1 MTIKEFF
8 SFRAN
13 RFFWLNIL
21 AMPVVLIIGVF
32 VTLRWLDAYTRHGEA
47 VIVPDVKHK
56 PVAEA
61 LRTLEAE
68 GLQGLVTDST
78 YVKTLPP
85 GCVLDY
91 NPPVNQKV
99 KKGRIIY
106 LTVNTQNVP
115 LMELPDVADNSS
127 LREAEARLLAAGFKL
142 MPNDTVPGEKDW
154 VYGVKLAGR
163 VLGQREKRPAGEG
176 APRCLPDHR
185 SGRRA
190 FACGDTNGHD
200 GHFHPHPGGR
210 SRGDR
215 RGRRVLVLTYPSLMK
230 NEE

>member
-8 SFRAN
+8 SFRTN

-61 LRTLEAE
+61 LRALEAE
-68 GLQGLVTDST
+68 GLQGEVTDST
-78 YVKTLPP
+78 YVKTLPA
-85 GCVLDY
+85 GCVLEY
-91 NPPVNQKV
+91 NPPMNQKV

-163 VLGQREKRPAGEG
+163 VLGQREKPRSKWTRLALPCKPRLRKWRKPAQ
-176 APRCLPDHR
+176 RM
-185 SGRRA
+185 
-190 FACGDTNGHD
+190 N
-200 GHFHPHPGGR
+200 PG
-210 SRGDR
+210 SNP
-215 RGRRVLVLTYPSLMK
+215 L
-230 NEE
+230 

>member
-8 SFRAN
+8 SFHAN

-21 AMPVVLIIGVF
+21 AMPVVLIILVF
-32 VTLRWLDAYTRHGEA
+32 VTLRWLDAYTHHGEA

-61 LRTLEAE
+61 LRILEAQN
-68 GLQGLVTDST
+68 LQGQVADST

-85 GCVLDY
+85 GCVLEY

-115 LMELPDVADNSS
+115 LMDLPDVADNSS

-154 VYGVKLAGR
+154 VYGVKMDGR
-163 VLGQREKRPAGEG
+163 VLGQQEKVPQG
-176 APRCLPDHR
+176 AYLTIVV
-185 SGRRA
+185 
-190 FACGDTNGHD
+190 GDGLSHTEIEVDTLGMD
-200 GHFHPHPGGR
+200 
-210 SRGDR
+210 
-215 RGRRVLVLTYPSLMK
+215 SLGVHQ
-230 NEE
+230 EVEATGAADESWF

>member
-21 AMPVVLIIGVF
+21 AMPVVLIILVF
-32 VTLRWLDAYTRHGEA
+32 VTLRWLDAYTHHGEA

-61 LRTLEAE
+61 LRILETQN
-68 GLQGLVTDST
+68 LQGQVADST

-85 GCVLDY
+85 GCVLEY

-115 LMELPDVADNSS
+115 LMDLPDVADNSS

-154 VYGVKLAGR
+154 VYGVKMDGR
-163 VLGQREKRPAGEG
+163 VLGQQEKVPQG
-176 APRCLPDHR
+176 AYLT
-185 SGRRA
+185 SVV
-190 FACGDTNGHD
+190 GDGLSHTEIEVDTLGMD
-200 GHFHPHPGGR
+200 
-210 SRGDR
+210 
-215 RGRRVLVLTYPSLMK
+215 SLGVHQ
-230 NEE
+230 EVEATGAADESWF

>member
-8 SFRAN
+8 SFRTN

-21 AMPVVLIIGVF
+21 AMPVVLIILVF
-32 VTLRWLDAYTRHGEA
+32 VTLRWLDAYTRHGEG
-47 VIVPDVKHK
+47 VMVPDVKHK

-61 LRTLEAE
+61 LSILEAQD
-68 GLQGLVTDST
+68 LQGQVADST

-85 GCVLDY
+85 GCVLEY
-91 NPPVNQKV
+91 NPPMSQKV

-115 LMELPDVADNSS
+115 LMDLPDVADNSS

-154 VYGVKLAGR
+154 VYGVKMGGR
-163 VLGQREKRPAGEG
+163 VLGQQEKVPQG
-176 APRCLPDHR
+176 AYLTIVV
-185 SGRRA
+185 
-190 FACGDTNGHD
+190 GD
-200 GHFHPHPGGR
+200 GR
-210 SRGDR
+210 SHTEIQVDTLGVD
-215 RGRRVLVLTYPSLMK
+215 SLGLHQEV
-230 NEE
+230 EETGAADESWF

>member
-32 VTLRWLDAYTRHGEA
+32 ATLRWLDAYTRHGEG

-56 PVAEA
+56 SLPEA

-68 GLQGLVTDST
+68 GLQGQVTDST

-99 KKGRIIY
+99 KKGRIVY
-106 LTVNTQNVP
+106 LTVNTLNVP

-127 LREAEARLLAAGFKL
+127 LRATAPCAR
-142 MPNDTVPGEKDW
+142 P
-154 VYGVKLAGR
+154 
-163 VLGQREKRPAGEG
+163 RPACW
-176 APRCLPDHR
+176 P
-185 SGRRA
+185 
-190 FACGDTNGHD
+190 
-200 GHFHPHPGGR
+200 PG
-210 SRGDR
+210 S
-215 RGRRVLVLTYPSLMK
+215 S
-230 NEE
+230 

>member
-8 SFRAN
+8 SFRTN

-21 AMPVVLIIGVF
+21 AMPVVLIILVF
-32 VTLRWLDAYTRHGEA
+32 ATLRWLDAYTRHGEG
-47 VIVPDVKHK
+47 VMVPDVKHK

-61 LRTLEAE
+61 LSILEAQD
-68 GLQGLVTDST
+68 LQGQVADST

-85 GCVLDY
+85 GCVLEY
-91 NPPVNQKV
+91 NPPMNQKV

-115 LMELPDVADNSS
+115 LMDLPDVADNSS

-154 VYGVKLAGR
+154 VYGVKMGGR
-163 VLGQREKRPAGEG
+163 VLGQQEKVPQG
-176 APRCLPDHR
+176 AYLTIVV
-185 SGRRA
+185 
-190 FACGDTNGHD
+190 GD
-200 GHFHPHPGGR
+200 GR
-210 SRGDR
+210 SHTEIQVDTLGVD
-215 RGRRVLVLTYPSLMK
+215 SLGQHQEV
-230 NEE
+230 EETGAADESWF

>member
-21 AMPVVLIIGVF
+21 AMPVVLIILVF
-32 VTLRWLDAYTRHGEA
+32 VTLRWLDAYTHHGEA

-61 LRTLEAE
+61 LCILETQN
-68 GLQGLVTDST
+68 LQGQVADST

-85 GCVLDY
+85 GCVLEY

-115 LMELPDVADNSS
+115 LMDLPDVADNSS

-154 VYGVKLAGR
+154 VYGLKMDGR
-163 VLGQREKRPAGEG
+163 VLGQQEKVPQG
-176 APRCLPDHR
+176 AYLTIVV
-185 SGRRA
+185 
-190 FACGDTNGHD
+190 GDGLSHTEIEVDTLGMD
-200 GHFHPHPGGR
+200 
-210 SRGDR
+210 
-215 RGRRVLVLTYPSLMK
+215 SLGVHQ
-230 NEE
+230 EVEATGAADESWF

>member
-8 SFRAN
+8 SFRTN

-21 AMPVVLIIGVF
+21 AMPVVLIILVF
-32 VTLRWLDAYTRHGEA
+32 VTLRWLDAYTRHGEG
-47 VIVPDVKHK
+47 VMVPDVKHK

-61 LRTLEAE
+61 LSILEAQD
-68 GLQGLVTDST
+68 LQGQVADST

-85 GCVLDY
+85 GCVLEY
-91 NPPVNQKV
+91 NPPMNQKV

-115 LMELPDVADNSS
+115 LMDLPDVADNSS

-154 VYGVKLAGR
+154 VYGVKMGGR
-163 VLGQREKRPAGEG
+163 VLGQQEKVPQG
-176 APRCLPDHR
+176 AYLTIKWIPWAWTASDCTKKWKKPVRL
-185 SGRRA
+185 
-190 FACGDTNGHD
+190 TN
-200 GHFHPHPGGR
+200 
-210 SRGDR
+210 RGSDR
-215 RGRRVLVLTYPSLMK
+215 D

>member
-1 MTIKEFF
+1 MTIKDFF

-32 VTLRWLDAYTRHGEA
+32 ATLRWLDAYTRHGEG

-56 PVAEA
+56 SLPEA

-68 GLQGLVTDST
+68 GLQGQVTDST

-99 KKGRIIY
+99 KKGRIVY
-106 LTVNTQNVP
+106 LTVNTLNVP

-163 VLGQREKRPAGEG
+163 VLGQRERVPQGAYLTAYRDTGGHDDDFHPRPG
-176 APRCLPDHR
+176 LR
-185 SGRRA
+185 SGR
-190 FACGDTNGHD
+190 D
-200 GHFHPHPGGR
+200 G
-210 SRGDR
+210 
-215 RGRRVLVLTYPSLMK
+215 RGRRIMVLTYPFK
-230 NEE
+230 

>member
-8 SFRAN
+8 SFRTN

-21 AMPVVLIIGVF
+21 AMPVVLIILVF
-32 VTLRWLDAYTRHGEA
+32 VTLRWLDAYTRHGEG
-47 VIVPDVKHK
+47 VMVPDVKHK

-61 LRTLEAE
+61 LSILEAQN
-68 GLQGLVTDST
+68 LQGQVADST

-85 GCVLDY
+85 GCVLEY
-91 NPPVNQKV
+91 NPPMNQKV

-115 LMELPDVADNSS
+115 LMDLPDVADNSS

-154 VYGVKLAGR
+154 VYGVKMGGR
-163 VLGQREKRPAGEG
+163 VLGQQEKVPQG
-176 APRCLPDHR
+176 AYLTIVV
-185 SGRRA
+185 
-190 FACGDTNGHD
+190 GD
-200 GHFHPHPGGR
+200 GR
-210 SRGDR
+210 SHTEIQVDTLGVD
-215 RGRRVLVLTYPSLMK
+215 SLGLHQEV
-230 NEE
+230 EETGAADESWF

>member
-32 VTLRWLDAYTRHGEA
+32 ATLRWLDAYTRHGEG

-56 PVAEA
+56 SLPEA

-68 GLQGLVTDST
+68 GLQGQVTDST

-99 KKGRIIY
+99 KKGRIVY
-106 LTVNTQNVP
+106 LTVNTLNVP

-163 VLGQREKRPAGEG
+163 VLGQRERVPQG
-176 APRCLPDHR
+176 AYLTIVV
-185 SGRRA
+185 
-190 FACGDTNGHD
+190 GD
-200 GHFHPHPGGR
+200 GR
-210 SRGDR
+210 SHTEIQVDTMTISIQDPASE
-215 RGRRVLVLTYPSLMK
+215 V
-230 NEE
+230 EETGAADESWF